1 MGRQTVGLLDA
12 LGRVRACGELS
23 AQAVLEAYVRQEV
36 AAERE
41 ACARLCEELLGF
53 DMDDP
58 GQTAA
63 DAIRGRSPELI
74 GE

>member
-1 MGRQTVGLLDA
+1 MGKPTTKLLTVLRKIRSYDEIA
-12 LGRVRACGELS
+12 S
-23 AQAVLEAYVRQEV
+23 QAALEAYVRQEV
-36 AAERE
+36 LEERE
-41 ACARLCEELLGF
+41 ACARVCEEVIGF